1 MWFFFASR
9 KPISYTA
16 ITVFA
21 YNSLVSYD
29 NLPPKKVRLNVQLY
43 FQTVR
48 YSYHVYLNARLI

>member
-1 MWFFFASR
+1 MVFFYF
-9 KPISYTA
+9 KKTIPYKA
-16 ITVFA
+16 ITVFT

-29 NLPPKKVRLNVQLY
+29 NLSPKKVRLNVQLY

>member
-29 NLPPKKVRLNVQLY
+29 NLSPKKVRLNVQLY

-48 YSYHVYLNARLI
+48 YSYHVI

>member
-1 MWFFFASR
+1 MVFFCL
-9 KPISYTA
+9 KKTNPYKA

-29 NLPPKKVRLNVQLY
+29 NLTPKKVRLNVQLY